1 MTRSLGKVSDKPYL
15 RGRLIDEFNKF
26 TAAIFGNTPFFT
38 RNRDTRFETG
48 LAEAIVDYNE
58 LRIDPLEAKDD
69 EHDRRL
75 DDHERRIRQLEQI
88 VRNSQFRR

>member
-1 MTRSLGKVSDKPYL
+1 MSDKPYL

>member
-1 MTRSLGKVSDKPYL
+1 MSDKPYL

-75 DDHERRIRQLEQI
+75 NEHDRRLDDHERRIRQLEQI
-88 VRNSQFRR
+88 VRSSQFRR